1 MRSPAS
7 RHLSRLLGYPPQADL
22 TPADLAGGV
31 LARPERVVHGLVD
44 EALASDDVLSAHDA
58 RLFVEERIAEWAD
71 LLDAGLRQRLA
82 GMASAE
88 IQRRAP

>member
-1 MRSPAS
+1 M
-7 RHLSRLLGYPPQADL
+7 
-22 TPADLAGGV
+22 

-58 RLFVEERIAEWAD
+58 RLFVEERIAEWTG
-71 LLDAGLRQRLA
+71 LLDAALRHRLA